1 MCEGYI
7 KLQDYHYLLI
17 GLEMQ
22 KQGQQKEK
30 QKNIKG
36 LKKKN
41 QRYMCIFFWIS
52 SSVYQTEKAI
62 LKKKVIRF
70 LFGNQLYSKQSFP
83 EV

>member
-36 LKKKN
+36 LKKKKTKGTCA
-41 QRYMCIFFWIS
+41 YS
-52 SSVYQTEKAI
+52 
-62 LKKKVIRF
+62 
-70 LFGNQLYSKQSFP
+70 FGYLPQYIKLRKLY
-83 EV
+83 

>member
-36 LKKKN
+36 LKKK
-41 QRYMCIFFWIS
+41 
-52 SSVYQTEKAI
+52 
-62 LKKKVIRF
+62 KKQGTCAYS
-70 LFGNQLYSKQSFP
+70 FGYLPQYIKLRKLY
-83 EV
+83 